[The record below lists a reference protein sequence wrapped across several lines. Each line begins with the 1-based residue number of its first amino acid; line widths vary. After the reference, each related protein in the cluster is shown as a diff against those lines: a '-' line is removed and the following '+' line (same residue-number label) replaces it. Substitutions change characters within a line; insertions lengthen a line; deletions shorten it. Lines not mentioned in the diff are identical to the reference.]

1 MQSYCY
7 IFVLAWASNQSKVLD
22 FATGTSN
29 RRHTRIRSAIVDNCS
44 IRKMTVLTHNYNCL
58 MATIP
63 IASRMMRTISTLSGV
78 SKLLASFEVVLGS
91 S

>member
-1 MQSYCY
+1 M
-7 IFVLAWASNQSKVLD
+7 
-22 FATGTSN
+22 TG
-29 RRHTRIRSAIVDNCS
+29 
-44 IRKMTVLTHNYNCL
+44 HNYNCL